1 MLYKKIDS
9 SSVNTISSA
18 LNFFETPPTNVSIA
32 NSAYRCY
39 LTLNPIS
46 SFPFNF
52 KIHPITSFIDLSK
65 CYLQTE
71 FKLRKKDADGTVVN
85 LIATD
90 DVSTIQMIG
99 ATWIK
104 NLKIVVN
111 GQVYFILLKYALKK
125 NFRRHLIVIVYMHTK
140 HFWIMSFPIPLP

>member
-9 SSVNTISSA
+9 TSVNTISSA

-39 LTLNPIS
+39 LTLNPIN

-71 FKLRKKDADGTVVN
+71 LKIKKKDADGNIVN
-85 LIATD
+85 LVAAD

-104 NLKIVVN
+104 NLRIVVN
-111 GQVYFILLKYALKK
+111 GQVF
-125 NFRRHLIVIVYMHTK
+125 
-140 HFWIMSFPIPLP
+140 